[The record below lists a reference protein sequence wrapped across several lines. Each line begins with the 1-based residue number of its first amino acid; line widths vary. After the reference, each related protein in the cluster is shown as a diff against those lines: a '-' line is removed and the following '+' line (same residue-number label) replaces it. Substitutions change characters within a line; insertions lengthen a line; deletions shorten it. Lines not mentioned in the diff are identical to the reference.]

1 MNENIKKQAKK
12 SQSLENLKKIAD
24 QLQVHKDTVS
34 GHVTDAL
41 DAEEALKDLQRDLGD
56 CDIPLKISKRKAE
69 FQNLQGRIDRMRKEM
84 TNLKKATKNQKS
96 PDKKIEDMIKE
107 VDFKLKGLDKDSE
120 SLLKSLDEFEKL
132 PVGDFEDL
140 TKNPTI
146 IKNIRKLKANV
157 EIQDTKLK
165 DIEET

>member
-1 MNENIKKQAKK
+1 
-12 SQSLENLKKIAD
+12 
-24 QLQVHKDTVS
+24 
-34 GHVTDAL
+34 
-41 DAEEALKDLQRDLGD
+41 
-56 CDIPLKISKRKAE
+56 
-69 FQNLQGRIDRMRKEM
+69 
-84 TNLKKATKNQKS
+84 
-96 PDKKIEDMIKE
+96 MIKE

-165 DIEET
+165 EIEET